1 MILFAYSIFFIFPN
15 FVLKIPGNISA
26 RYQKHSYWKRKKP
39 HKNSFS
45 VFGAE
50 MIILWES
57 VDI

>member
-1 MILFAYSIFFIFPN
+1 LFSKYLGIFLPDT
-15 FVLKIPGNISA
+15 
-26 RYQKHSYWKRKKP
+26 
-39 HKNSFS
+39 KNTATGKEKNPIKNAFS